1 MIWSLNGT
9 KPLDLFAGHFVEHRL
24 GLVHFP
30 CQIRTSSSIR
40 VVGEH
45 QLSVSIF
52 QLGGSEGFPDGDE
65 KVEDDFNVSQVLK
78 YQHERYQSSRA
89 PRSLKRRPIES
100 QENGAAYS
108 LEAQNLHSFTS
119 IHLILKSALDPL
131 ISRSHSHP

>member
-1 MIWSLNGT
+1 MKSGTVFSSALHLRRHLRTLLPMIWSLNGT

-30 CQIRTSSSIR
+30 CHIRTSSSIR

-65 KVEDDFNVSQVLK
+65 KVGDDFNVSQVLK
-78 YQHERYQSSRA
+78 YQ
-89 PRSLKRRPIES
+89 
-100 QENGAAYS
+100 
-108 LEAQNLHSFTS
+108 T
-119 IHLILKSALDPL
+119 
-131 ISRSHSHP
+131 